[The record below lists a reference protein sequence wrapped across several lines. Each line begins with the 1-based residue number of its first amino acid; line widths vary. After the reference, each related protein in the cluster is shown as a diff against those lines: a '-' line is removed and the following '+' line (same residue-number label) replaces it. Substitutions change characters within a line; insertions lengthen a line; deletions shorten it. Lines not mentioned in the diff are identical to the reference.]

1 MQDERVRHVLVVLPL
16 LAVAA
21 CSGGSSGS
29 AADKTAYL
37 NKAEAICSK
46 ANTDQKALKKP
57 ASVSE
62 LSPYV
67 DAIVRIAD
75 VSTTALLKLTPP
87 SGDKAALDQH
97 VFDPLHGQLVK
108 LRDYADKVRAA
119 ARSKDQ
125 IALVKLLSDPPN
137 KTAADLDWM
146 RKYGFRA
153 CVDAADTSS

>member
-1 MQDERVRHVLVVLPL
+1 MKHALVVLPL

-21 CSGGSSGS
+21 CSGSSNS
-29 AADKTAYL
+29 QAAAKADYL
-37 NKAEAICSK
+37 SKAEAICSK
-46 ANTDQKALKKP
+46 ANADQTALKKP
-57 ASVSE
+57 AAVTE

-87 SGDKAALDQH
+87 SKDKAALDQH

-146 RKYGFRA
+146 RKYGFHA

>member
-1 MQDERVRHVLVVLPL
+1 MKHTLVVLPL

-21 CSGGSSGS
+21 CSGSSS
-29 AADKTAYL
+29 SD
-37 NKAEAICSK
+37 AEAVKTDYILEAEDICSK
-46 ANTDQKALKKP
+46 AIADQKALKSP
-57 ASVSE
+57 TSATE

-75 VSTTALLKLTPP
+75 ESTTSLQKLKPP
-87 SGDKAALDQH
+87 SADKAALAEH

-119 ARSKDQ
+119 SKSNDQ
-125 IALVKLLSDPPN
+125 VALVKLLSDPPN

-146 RKYGFRA
+146 RRYGFRQ
-153 CVDAADTSS
+153 CVDAADTSN